1 LFLSVSSFAFGLMA
15 LTIPAVLVYS
25 NVERPSVSAKLET
38 GDERTLEVS
47 IDSAGIPA
55 NERVGVRIDKV
66 EFAVDPSPGTPT
78 SGTWI
83 FLW

>member
-1 LFLSVSSFAFGLMA
+1 MA

-38 GDERTLEVS
+38 GDERTPEVS

-66 EFAVDPSPGTPT
+66 EFAIDPSPGTPPT